1 MLRRVLLVCCSAA
14 LGLGLVSCSKLEDE
28 DPLAVRGMGRLTIES
43 VKFLDAIPADYGD
56 LIGVT
61 ARPDHPDWTQAWFM
75 RSDKSIVILWIKAS
89 SGRILDRAL
98 VIPRRS

>member
-1 MLRRVLLVCCSAA
+1 MLRKFLLVCCSAA
-14 LGLGLVSCSKLEDE
+14 LGLGLVSCAKLEDE

-43 VKFLDAIPADYGD
+43 AKFLDAIPADYGD

-61 ARPDHPDWTQAWFM
+61 SRPDHPDWTLAWFM
-75 RSDKSIVILWIKAS
+75 RSDKSIVVLWIKAG
-89 SGRILDRAL
+89 SGRILDRVL

>member
-1 MLRRVLLVCCSAA
+1 MLRGILFALCGAV
-14 LGLGLVSCSKLEDE
+14 LGLALVSCAKLEDE
-28 DPLAVRGMGRLTIES
+28 DPLAVRGMGRLATEP
-43 VKFLDAIPADYGD
+43 VKFLDAIPSDYGD

-75 RSDKSIVILWIKAS
+75 REDKSVVVVWIRAG